1 MKVEK
6 ILHRVN
12 STCKG
17 SEAREHVVCSRNQ
30 KFEAKAKGEEARGAH
45 DQLHVTSWHDSGR
58 ANVN

>member
-1 MKVEK
+1 MKFEK

-30 KFEAKAKGEEARGAH
+30 KFEAKAKGEGARGEH
-45 DQLHVTSWHDSGR
+45 DQIACRFLARFRQSEC
-58 ANVN
+58 